1 MYKRTFRLAFILLFS
16 LVFASACGNISDML
30 SSNNDNNE
38 ENEANAE
45 AENNTNEE
53 ENQENNND
61 TEVNNENNENNEND
75 GEIKK
80 IGKVKEINNDENN
93 DDEKEDSDAKTDIAV
108 EDSSFSDQIEYM
120 EEETEGTAEVLYE
133 SDESQEHDMEG
144 VSLTLE
150 GYTFVELEDF
160 HKDFSIPFDDET
172 DGGVVIAEYTMKN
185 DSDDD
190 VSFMPSFYMTY
201 SGAEKDF
208 NNYAELLPMDEQI
221 VDKMTA
227 DDDYELKSGDEV
239 SGYYTYPFGGDALD
253 DVLEEGEAQ
262 IDINQPQED
271 PDDYSST
278 LGEEDTFTINFDQ
291 DSADEKEASDSEG
304 FYEDKVTAESLG
316 DKSMIDEEDN
326 IGDTEELRD
335 VDVTLEGYQ
344 FTELEPGKEIENAF
358 ADSDDGVV
366 LLTVKFDIDNGG
378 DDEISKSS
386 VDSTLTVNDGKQ
398 YTLNEASLLNYSM
411 DDTIESGDS
420 DELLQIYALDQEQY
434 EKIWKDKPF
443 ELEIGPFRDK
453 DAEDISKGHSV
464 EFEL

>member
-1 MYKRTFRLAFILLFS
+1 MYKRTFRFAFILLFT
-16 LVFASACGNISDML
+16 LIFASACGNISGML

-45 AENNTNEE
+45 EEDNANEE
-53 ENQENNND
+53 AN
-61 TEVNNENNENNEND
+61 NNENNENN
-75 GEIKK
+75 GEMKK
-80 IGKVKEINNDENN
+80 IGEVEETDNDNNN
-93 DDEKEDSDAKTDIAV
+93 DDEDNDDAKSDIDV
-108 EDSSFSDQIEYM
+108 KDSKFSDQIEYM
-120 EEETEGTAEVLYE
+120 EEETEGTAEVLFE
-133 SDESQEHDMEG
+133 SDESQEHDMED
-144 VSLTLE
+144 VSLTQE
-150 GYTFVELEDF
+150 GYTFVELDDF

-172 DGGVVIAEYTMKN
+172 DGGVVITKYTMKN
-185 DSDDD
+185 DSDND

-208 NNYAELLPMDEQI
+208 NNYADLLPRDEQI
-221 VDKMTA
+221 EDKLTSE
-227 DDDYELKSGDEV
+227 DDYELKSGDEV

-253 DVLEEGEAQ
+253 EVLEEGEAQ

-271 PDDYSST
+271 VDDYSST

-291 DSADEKEASDSEG
+291 DSKDEKEAADSEG

-316 DKSMIDEEDN
+316 DKSMIEEEDN

-344 FTELEPGKEIENAF
+344 FTELDPGKEIENAF

-378 DDEISKSS
+378 DDEIGKDS
-386 VDSTLTVNDGKQ
+386 VDSTLTMNDGKQ
-398 YTLNEASLLNYSM
+398 YTINEASLLNYSM

-464 EFEL
+464 EFDL

>member
-1 MYKRTFRLAFILLFS
+1 MYKRTFRFAFILLFT
-16 LVFASACGNISDML
+16 LIFASACGNISGML

-45 AENNTNEE
+45 EEDNANEE
-53 ENQENNND
+53 AN
-61 TEVNNENNENNEND
+61 NNENNENN
-75 GEIKK
+75 GEMKK
-80 IGKVKEINNDENN
+80 IGEVEETDNDNNN
-93 DDEKEDSDAKTDIAV
+93 DDEDNDDAKSDIDV
-108 EDSSFSDQIEYM
+108 KDSKFSDQIEYM
-120 EEETEGTAEVLYE
+120 EEETEGTAEVLFE
-133 SDESQEHDMEG
+133 SDESQEHDMED
-144 VSLTLE
+144 VSLTQE
-150 GYTFVELEDF
+150 GYTFVELDDF

-172 DGGVVIAEYTMKN
+172 DGGVVITKYTMKN
-185 DSDDD
+185 DSDND

-208 NNYAELLPMDEQI
+208 NNYADLLPRDEQI
-221 VDKMTA
+221 EDKLTSE
-227 DDDYELKSGDEV
+227 DDYELKSGDEV

-253 DVLEEGEAQ
+253 EVLEEGEAQ

-271 PDDYSST
+271 VDDYSST

-291 DSADEKEASDSEG
+291 DSKDEKEASDSEG

-316 DKSMIDEEDN
+316 DKSMIEEEDN

-344 FTELEPGKEIENAF
+344 FTELDPGKEIENAF

-378 DDEISKSS
+378 DDEIGKDS
-386 VDSTLTVNDGKQ
+386 VDSTLTMNDGKQ
-398 YTLNEASLLNYSM
+398 YTINEASLLNYSM

-464 EFEL
+464 EFDL